1 MNDCMTDRD
10 YILEANGIVKA
21 YGRGETR
28 TEVLRGLDLAVRA
41 GEFLAVM
48 GPSGC
53 GKSTLLHIL
62 GLMAR
67 PDAGTVAF
75 GGKVVGDGDTE
86 RNVVRREQIGFI
98 FQRFNLLGVLSAI
111 DNVRISLKVRGRA
124 DTDGRV
130 EQLMDLLGVT
140 HVARRKPGRMSIGEQ
155 QRVAVVRAL
164 AHEPALLLADEPTG
178 NLDSTSSEALL
189 DLLRQIN
196 RDSGQTIVMIT
207 HSSDAAGRADRI
219 LHMKDGQ
226 LREQS

>member
-1 MNDCMTDRD
+1 MTNSDN
-10 YILEANGIVKA
+10 ILEASGIVKA

-28 TEVLRGLDLAVRA
+28 TEVLRGLNLSVRA
-41 GEFLAVM
+41 GEFLVVM

-62 GLMAR
+62 GLMGR
-67 PDAGTVAF
+67 PHAGTVTF
-75 GGKVVGDGDTE
+75 GGKVVGDGDAE
-86 RNVVRREQIGFI
+86 RNAVRREQIGFV
-98 FQRFNLLGVLSAI
+98 FQRFNLLSVLSAV

-124 DTDGRV
+124 DVNGRV

-178 NLDSTSSEALL
+178 NLDSASSDALL
-189 DLLRQIN
+189 DLLRKIN

-207 HSSDAAGRADRI
+207 HSVDAAGRADRI